1 MIVTFY
7 TPTPGSGI
15 KEANH
20 VDVLER
26 QDNQVVE
33 FTFALFKKMYSD
45 HPHMSW
51 YLKLDDDS
59 LLFPTN
65 FMHHLASLN
74 PNQAVMGG
82 HLKYDGI
89 FSGGAGYFLSNSVLQ
104 MLVERASECL
114 KQHVPNRLLG
124 GPEDVIVS
132 LCVKHFFGDQLVQVH
147 IQEMYPLT
155 YENMW
160 YPQRTRTTWTWRM
173 DCFRRPHVCSMVQ
186 AS

>member
-1 MIVTFY
+1 
-7 TPTPGSGI
+7 
-15 KEANH
+15 
-20 VDVLER
+20 
-26 QDNQVVE
+26 
-33 FTFALFKKMYSD
+33 
-45 HPHMSW
+45 MSW

-74 PNQAVMGG
+74 PDQAVMGG
-82 HLKYDGI
+82 HLIYDGI

-155 YENMW
+155 YENTQENLYNYSFDGVRP
-160 YPQRTRTTWTWRM
+160 YPVSFHWIKNHDMSMKIMNRTV
-173 DCFRRPHVCSMVQ
+173 FILE
-186 AS
+186 